1 VCARVSLS
9 LPPSPFLPPLLSL
22 SRSLARYLSL
32 PHGVYDCTVTVRAS
46 RKHGLFQCPH
56 KYDIN
61 IALLESFGQPSLYHF
76 KIIKWCNARP
86 MSFQERLC
94 RRIHVW
100 VCVLCLCV
108 CVHYI
113 CTCTDCDKHCMLDF
127 PGREASKNVGSG
139 EWPPSLSF
147 KLCVSARAC
156 ACVLPLSAPH
166 HPLPLVGQ
174 VRDICGAAHSNCDAS
189 TSMEG

>member
-1 VCARVSLS
+1 MTAQSQS
-9 LPPSPFLPPLLSL
+9 ALPENT
-22 SRSLARYLSL
+22 
-32 PHGVYDCTVTVRAS
+32 VYFNVRTNTIS
-46 RKHGLFQCPH
+46 
-56 KYDIN
+56 N
-61 IALLESFGQPSLYHF
+61 IALLESFDQPSLYHF

-94 RRIHVW
+94 RRIHVC

-127 PGREASKNVGSG
+127 PGREAFKNVGSG

-156 ACVLPLSAPH
+156 ACVLPLSTPH